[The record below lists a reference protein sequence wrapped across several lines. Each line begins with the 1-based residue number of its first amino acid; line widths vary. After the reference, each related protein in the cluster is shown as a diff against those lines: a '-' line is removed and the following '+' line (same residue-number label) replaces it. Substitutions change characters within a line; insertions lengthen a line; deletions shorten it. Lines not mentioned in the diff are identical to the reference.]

1 MTTPYPT
8 EDGPARDADTA
19 GPASNQPDH
28 VAHDDTVVTPSGVT
42 GQSPESTEPETGSR
56 AATEAEAEAE
66 AETAPAPA
74 PAPAPASASGEA
86 VTEHIA
92 ISAAQ
97 SQGSETA
104 ETIRLDGL
112 AVTERLGASS
122 TARLETRDVH
132 ETAASGEPGETGD
145 IRESG
150 KTWETWEPGGTRE
163 AGDIRETTRFDADG
177 SGYADHDR
185 SGAPRAEEQTSAAPT
200 TSYPAVTAQGAA
212 PGAAPAT
219 GTGTAPSVASPVHES
234 PRRRGARMGTVV
246 WGILLAAIGAGIVA
260 RGLGVDFDVELALI
274 IVLSVMGGALLVG
287 SVVAG
292 IRRT

>member
-8 EDGPARDADTA
+8 EDDPARDADTA

-42 GQSPESTEPETGSR
+42 GQSPESTEPETGSG
-56 AATEAEAEAE
+56 AATEAE

-74 PAPAPASASGEA
+74 PGEA

-92 ISAAQ
+92 VSAAQ

-132 ETAASGEPGETGD
+132 ETAESGEPGETGD

-150 KTWETWEPGGTRE
+150 KTRETWETWETWENREPGGTRE

-212 PGAAPAT
+212 PEAAPAT
-219 GTGTAPSVASPVHES
+219 GTGTGTSVASPVHDS

>member
-8 EDGPARDADTA
+8 EDDPARDAGTA

-28 VAHDDTVVTPSGVT
+28 VAHDDTAATASGVT
-42 GQSPESTEPETGSR
+42 GQSPESTEPETESG
-56 AATEAEAEAE
+56 AATEAAA
-66 AETAPAPA
+66 APAPA
-74 PAPAPASASGEA
+74 PAPGEA

-92 ISAAQ
+92 VSAAQ
-97 SQGSETA
+97 SPGSETA
-104 ETIRLDGL
+104 ETIRLDGV

-132 ETAASGEPGETGD
+132 ETAESGEPGEPGETGD

-150 KTWETWEPGGTRE
+150 KTWETWETKETGGTRE
-163 AGDIRETTRFDADG
+163 AGDTRETGEIRESTRFDADG

-212 PGAAPAT
+212 PEAAPAT
-219 GTGTAPSVASPVHES
+219 GTGTAPSVASPAHES

>member
-8 EDGPARDADTA
+8 EDGPERDADTA

-42 GQSPESTEPETGSR
+42 GQSPESTEPETESG
-56 AATEAEAEAE
+56 AATE

-74 PAPAPASASGEA
+74 PAPAPGEA

-92 ISAAQ
+92 VSAAQ
-97 SQGSETA
+97 YPGSETA
-104 ETIRLDGL
+104 ETIKIDGV

-122 TARLETRDVH
+122 TAQLKVRDVR
-132 ETAASGEPGETGD
+132 ETAESGEPGETGD
-145 IRESG
+145 VRASG
-150 KTWETWEPGGTRE
+150 KTWETREPGGTRE

-177 SGYADHDR
+177 SGYADHDK
-185 SGAPRAEEQTSAAPT
+185 SGAPRAEEQTSAATT

-212 PGAAPAT
+212 PEAAPAT
-219 GTGTAPSVASPVHES
+219 GTGTAPSVASPVHDS

>member
-19 GPASNQPDH
+19 GPASIQPDH
-28 VAHDDTVVTPSGVT
+28 AAHDDTVVTPSGVP
-42 GQSPESTEPETGSR
+42 GQSPESTEPETE
-56 AATEAEAEAE
+56 TEAVTGP
-66 AETAPAPA
+66 ETQAKPAPA
-74 PAPAPASASGEA
+74 PGEA
-86 VTEHIA
+86 VTEHVA
-92 ISAAQ
+92 VSAAQ
-97 SQGSETA
+97 SPGSETA

-122 TARLETRDVH
+122 TARLESRDVREAPEVE
-132 ETAASGEPGETGD
+132 ETGETGD

-150 KTWETWEPGGTRE
+150 KTRETRETGGTRE

-177 SGYADHDR
+177 SGDTDHER

-200 TSYPAVTAQGAA
+200 TSYPAVTDQGEARE
-212 PGAAPAT
+212 AAPAT
-219 GTGTAPSVASPVHES
+219 GTAAATGTGTGTGTGTASVASPVHDS

>member
-8 EDGPARDADTA
+8 EDDPARDADTA

-42 GQSPESTEPETGSR
+42 GQSPESTEPETESG
-56 AATEAEAEAE
+56 AGTE
-66 AETAPAPA
+66 AETAPALAPSPA
-74 PAPAPASASGEA
+74 PAPAPGEA

-92 ISAAQ
+92 VGAAQ
-97 SQGSETA
+97 SPGSETA
-104 ETIRLDGL
+104 ETIKIDGV

-122 TARLETRDVH
+122 TAQLKVRDVR
-132 ETAASGEPGETGD
+132 ETAEPGETGD

-150 KTWETWEPGGTRE
+150 KTWETREPGGTRE
-163 AGDIRETTRFDADG
+163 VGDIQATTRFDADG
-177 SGYADHDR
+177 SGYADHDKN
-185 SGAPRAEEQTSAAPT
+185 GAPRAEEQTSAAPT
-200 TSYPAVTAQGAA
+200 TSYPAVTDQGEAHE
-212 PGAAPAT
+212 AAPAT
-219 GTGTAPSVASPVHES
+219 GTGTGPSIASPVHGS

>member
-8 EDGPARDADTA
+8 EDDPARDADTA
-19 GPASNQPDH
+19 GPASNQPHH

-42 GQSPESTEPETGSR
+42 GQSPESTEPETGSG
-56 AATEAEAEAE
+56 AATEAEAE

-74 PAPAPASASGEA
+74 PAPGEA

-92 ISAAQ
+92 VSAAQ

-132 ETAASGEPGETGD
+132 ETAESGEPGET
-145 IRESG
+145 
-150 KTWETWEPGGTRE
+150 
-163 AGDIRETTRFDADG
+163 GDIRETTRFDADG

-200 TSYPAVTAQGAA
+200 TSYPSVTAQGAA
-212 PGAAPAT
+212 PEAAPAT
-219 GTGTAPSVASPVHES
+219 GTGTAPSVASPAHES

>member
-8 EDGPARDADTA
+8 EDGPERDADTA
-19 GPASNQPDH
+19 GAASIQPDH
-28 VAHDDTVVTPSGVT
+28 AAHDDTAATASGVT
-42 GQSPESTEPETGSR
+42 GQSPESTEAEGE
-56 AATEAEAEAE
+56 AAPE
-66 AETAPAPA
+66 AETTPAPA
-74 PAPAPASASGEA
+74 PAPAPGEA

-92 ISAAQ
+92 VSAAQ
-97 SQGSETA
+97 SPGSETA
-104 ETIRLDGL
+104 ETIKLDGV

-122 TARLETRDVH
+122 TARIETRDVR
-132 ETAASGEPGETGD
+132 ETAEPGETGETGD

-150 KTWETWEPGGTRE
+150 ETWETKETEEAGGTRE
-163 AGDIRETTRFDADG
+163 TGDIRQVREKTRVEADG
-177 SGYADHDR
+177 SGYRDHDR
-185 SGAPRAEEQTSAAPT
+185 SGAPRAVEQTSAAPT
-200 TSYPAVTAQGAA
+200 VSYPPVPDQDAT
-212 PGAAPAT
+212 PAPAPAPAAAT
-219 GTGTAPSVASPVHES
+219 GSATAPSIASPVHDA

-260 RGLGVDFDVELALI
+260 RGIGVDFDVELALI

>member
-8 EDGPARDADTA
+8 EDGPERDADTA
-19 GPASNQPDH
+19 GAASIQPDH
-28 VAHDDTVVTPSGVT
+28 AAHDDTAATASGVT
-42 GQSPESTEPETGSR
+42 GQSPESTEPET
-56 AATEAEAEAE
+56 E

-74 PAPAPASASGEA
+74 PAPAPDEA

-92 ISAAQ
+92 VSAAQ
-97 SQGSETA
+97 SPGSETA
-104 ETIRLDGL
+104 ETIRLDGV

-122 TARLETRDVH
+122 TARLEVRDVH
-132 ETAASGEPGETGD
+132 ETAESGEPGETGD

-150 KTWETWEPGGTRE
+150 KTWETWETRE
-163 AGDIRETTRFDADG
+163 TGEIRESTRFDADG

-212 PGAAPAT
+212 PEAAPATATGT
-219 GTGTAPSVASPVHES
+219 GTGTAPSVASPVDDS

>member
-8 EDGPARDADTA
+8 EDDPARDADPA

-28 VAHDDTVVTPSGVT
+28 VAHNDTVVTPSGVT
-42 GQSPESTEPETGSR
+42 GQSPESTEPETESG
-56 AATEAEAEAE
+56 AGTE

-74 PAPAPASASGEA
+74 PGEA

-92 ISAAQ
+92 VSAAQ
-97 SQGSETA
+97 YPGSETA
-104 ETIRLDGL
+104 ETIKIDGV

-122 TARLETRDVH
+122 TAQLEVRDVR
-132 ETAASGEPGETGD
+132 ETAEPGGPGETGD

-150 KTWETWEPGGTRE
+150 KTWETREPGGTRE

-177 SGYADHDR
+177 SGYADHDK

-200 TSYPAVTAQGAA
+200 TSYPAVTDQGEA
-212 PGAAPAT
+212 PVAAPATGT
-219 GTGTAPSVASPVHES
+219 GTGTAPSVASPVHDS

>member
-8 EDGPARDADTA
+8 EDGPERDADTA
-19 GPASNQPDH
+19 GAASIQPDH
-28 VAHDDTVVTPSGVT
+28 AAHDDTAATASGVT
-42 GQSPESTEPETGSR
+42 GQSPESTEPET
-56 AATEAEAEAE
+56 E

-74 PAPAPASASGEA
+74 PAPAEA

-92 ISAAQ
+92 VSAAQ
-97 SQGSETA
+97 SPGSETA
-104 ETIRLDGL
+104 ETIRLDGV

-122 TARLETRDVH
+122 TARIETRDVR
-132 ETAASGEPGETGD
+132 ETAAFGEPGETGD

-150 KTWETWEPGGTRE
+150 KTRETWETREPGGTRE

-212 PGAAPAT
+212 PEAAPATATGT
-219 GTGTAPSVASPVHES
+219 GTGTAPSVASPVDDS

>member
-8 EDGPARDADTA
+8 EDGPERDADTA
-19 GPASNQPDH
+19 GAASIQPDH
-28 VAHDDTVVTPSGVT
+28 AAHDDTAATASGVT
-42 GQSPESTEPETGSR
+42 GQSPESTEPET
-56 AATEAEAEAE
+56 E

-74 PAPAPASASGEA
+74 PAPDEA

-92 ISAAQ
+92 VSAAQ
-97 SQGSETA
+97 SPGSETA
-104 ETIRLDGL
+104 ETIRLDGV

-122 TARLETRDVH
+122 TARLEVRDVH
-132 ETAASGEPGETGD
+132 ETAESGEPGETGD

-150 KTWETWEPGGTRE
+150 KTWETWETRE
-163 AGDIRETTRFDADG
+163 TGEIRESTRFDADG

-212 PGAAPAT
+212 PEAAPATATGT
-219 GTGTAPSVASPVHES
+219 GTGTAPSVASPVDDS

>member
-8 EDGPARDADTA
+8 EDGPEQDADTA
-19 GPASNQPDH
+19 SPASNQPDH

-42 GQSPESTEPETGSR
+42 GQSPESTEPETESG
-56 AATEAEAEAE
+56 AATAAA
-66 AETAPAPA
+66 AATAPAPA
-74 PAPAPASASGEA
+74 PAPGDA

-92 ISAAQ
+92 VSAAQ
-97 SQGSETA
+97 SPGSETA
-104 ETIRLDGL
+104 ETIRLDGV

-122 TARLETRDVH
+122 TARLEVRDVR
-132 ETAASGEPGETGD
+132 ETPEPGEPGET
-145 IRESG
+145 
-150 KTWETWEPGGTRE
+150 
-163 AGDIRETTRFDADG
+163 GDIRETTRFDADG

-212 PGAAPAT
+212 PEAAPAT
-219 GTGTAPSVASPVHES
+219 GTGTAPSVASPAHES